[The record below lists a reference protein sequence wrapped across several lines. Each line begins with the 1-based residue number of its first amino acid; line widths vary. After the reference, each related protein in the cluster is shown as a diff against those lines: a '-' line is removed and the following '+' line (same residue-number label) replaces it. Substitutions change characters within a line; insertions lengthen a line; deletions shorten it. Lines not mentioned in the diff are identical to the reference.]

1 MRAAACV
8 WRVAKYFRDIQSR
21 AKMFRVK
28 YRGSE
33 TSRPRMFG
41 VCLQECERWPCPYE
55 ASCDVFS
62 ELGPVGGPINGMPC
76 LFSILMV
83 LGRFDLGS

>member
-8 WRVAKYFRDIQSR
+8 WRVAKYFGDIRSR
-21 AKMFRVK
+21 AKMFRVE

-33 TSRPRMFG
+33 TSRLRMFR
-41 VCLQECERWPCPYE
+41 VCLQEYEHWPCPYE

-62 ELGPVGGPINGMPC
+62 ELGPVGGPINGTPC